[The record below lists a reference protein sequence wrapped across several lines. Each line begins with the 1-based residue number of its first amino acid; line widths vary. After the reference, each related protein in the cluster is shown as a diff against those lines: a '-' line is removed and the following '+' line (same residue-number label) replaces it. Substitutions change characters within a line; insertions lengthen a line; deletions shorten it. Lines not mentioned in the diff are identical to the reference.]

1 MKITTEI
8 KVKMFAK
15 YLGER
20 VVTRLGYNKM
30 TVSMLNIVNG
40 GGCDELKL
48 ILKPIS
54 QISDEDSNK
63 IANISGFDYRIED
76 KQFELAGALMCDS
89 YTFSEVHSYLES
101 KGYDLPQF
109 LLGGKTLQESRLA
122 EYENIK

>member
-1 MKITTEI
+1 MKTSTEI

-15 YLGER
+15 YIGER

-30 TVSMLNIVNG
+30 TTSMLNIVNG

-54 QISDEDSNK
+54 QISDEDANK
-63 IANISGFDYRIED
+63 IADISGFDYKIKG
-76 KQFELAGALMCDS
+76 KQFELSGALMCDL

-109 LLGGKTLQESRLA
+109 LLDKRTLQESGLA
-122 EYENIK
+122 VYENIK

>member
-1 MKITTEI
+1 MKITNEI

-54 QISDEDSNK
+54 QISDEDANK
-63 IANISGFDYRIED
+63 IADISGFDYRIEC
-76 KQFELAGALMCDS
+76 KQFELAGALMCDL

-109 LLGGKTLQESRLA
+109 LLGGKTLQESGLA
-122 EYENIK
+122 AYENIK

>member
-1 MKITTEI
+1 MKITNEI

-20 VVTRLGYNKM
+20 VVTRLGFNKM
-30 TVSMLNIVNG
+30 TVSMLNIVDG

-54 QISDEDSNK
+54 QISDEDANE

-76 KQFELAGALMCDS
+76 KGFELAGALMCDL
-89 YTFSEVHSYLES
+89 YNFSEVHSYLES

-109 LLGGKTLQESRLA
+109 LLDKRTLQESGLA